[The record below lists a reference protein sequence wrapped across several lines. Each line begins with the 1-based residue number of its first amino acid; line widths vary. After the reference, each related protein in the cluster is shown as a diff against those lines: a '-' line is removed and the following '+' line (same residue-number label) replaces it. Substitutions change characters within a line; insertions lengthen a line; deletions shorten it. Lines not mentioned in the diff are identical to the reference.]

1 MSTFVNTFFSYG
13 FRFGLAVALY
23 TNMVNLNTVRQSSPK
38 PTSSAVLS
46 RRFVDQTGAF
56 EASRNQAGKVTSLK
70 FTAGMA
76 VDVDGSGPHYGDRYA
91 QSQTALKVGGKY
103 LNADVTPYVA
113 LPPSVAKAAG
123 MKLGDMVKVTAP
135 NGKSAYGIYG
145 DVSDDKASRKLGEG
159 SPALMRA
166 LGYSGKTVDPTKGGV
181 ASGIKYELL
190 PGTGSSLGT
199 LKNGAP
205 TTASL
210 QALGQ
215 KVKGSSSSSSGSSSS
230 ASGGTQTGD
239 GYSASSKALDSRI
252 GRFNNKYQRTVSES
266 DVTGGKAMLTL
277 GDKGAAV
284 KALQKKLGIKADGMF
299 GPQTLKAVDAFQKA
313 NGLKPAEV
321 DAGNCGK
328 TTWEKVM
335 NGGGSSTASGSGSST
350 GSSSGTTG
358 SGSTTGTS
366 SGATTAAAAGVSAK
380 GQGQMQSLLN
390 RAKADSAGKRP
401 DGKCLYHVQN
411 YLDQQGKGN
420 YGKASNVARLPY
432 AKDWG
437 NTVNKNPAAY
447 GLKKL
452 NITNPYDAPA
462 GAIVVVNPGTPGTKH
477 PKAGDIAVSDGNGTF
492 YNGGKMGYG
501 GRQNFPAGNTHVVG
515 IYVPA

>member
-1 MSTFVNTFFSYG
+1 
-13 FRFGLAVALY
+13 
-23 TNMVNLNTVRQSSPK
+23 MVKLNTVRQSSSQQ
-38 PTSSAVLS
+38 TSNTVLS

-56 EASRNQAGKVTSLK
+56 EASRNQSGKVTSLK

-190 PGTGSSLGT
+190 PGTSASLGT

-215 KVKGSSSSSSGSSSS
+215 KATGSGSSS
-230 ASGGTQTGD
+230 ATSGNTQSGD
-239 GYSASSKALDSRI
+239 SYSTSSKALDSRI
-252 GRFNNKYQRTVSES
+252 ARFGNKYQRTVAEA
-266 DVTGGKAMLTL
+266 DITNGKAMLTL
-277 GDKGAAV
+277 GDKGESV
-284 KALQKKLGIKADGMF
+284 KALQKKLGIKADGLF
-299 GPQTLKAVDAFQKA
+299 GPQTLKAVDAFQKS

-328 TTWEKVM
+328 TTWNTLMK
-335 NGGGSSTASGSGSST
+335 GTGATASSS
-350 GSSSGTTG
+350 GSSSGATG
-358 SGSTTGTS
+358 GASAGAS
-366 SGATTAAAAGVSAK
+366 SGATSAAAAGVSEK
-380 GQGQMQSLLN
+380 GQRQMQSLLA
-390 RAKADSAGKRP
+390 RAQAHSAGKKP
-401 DGKCLYHVQN
+401 DGMCLKHVQN

-420 YGKASNVARLPY
+420 YGKASNIARLPY

-462 GAIVVVNPGTPGTKH
+462 GAIVVVNPGTPGTRH

-501 GRQNFPAGNTHVVG
+501 GRQNFPAGNSHVVG